1 MFLQIDFHSPVQS
14 FFYFYDEKRAGG
26 GGGGGGGGVE
36 LFRLPLG
43 ENAWQC

>member
-1 MFLQIDFHSPVQS
+1 MFLQIDFHSLVQS

-26 GGGGGGGGVE
+26 GGKG

-43 ENAWQC
+43 ENA